1 MRALPVS
8 RIVELCGGT
17 LRSGDGSR
25 LVTSANTDSRKIAG
39 GEVFV
44 ALVGD
49 KFDAHDFI
57 PQVAAAGAAAVI
69 VSRVD
74 DQWRELPCAIIEV
87 ADTLRAL
94 QQLAHGYRLLHDPLV
109 VAITGSNGKTST
121 KDFTRAVLAKKFK
134 VCATVGNLNNHI
146 GVPLTILRLGDDDDC
161 CLLEMGMNH
170 HGEIKVLTDIAEPDA
185 GIITNIGVAH
195 IEHMGSREGIAK
207 EKGTL
212 AEAVPAGGWVV
223 LNAND
228 DFMPH
233 IADRTKGEV
242 VTAGIGCGDV
252 CAFKLEPKAGGTE
265 FNLCFGTKK
274 EWLPAF
280 LPVPGQHMVGNA
292 TLAAAIGWKLGIER
306 QDIVQAL
313 REVKLTGGRLETKHI
328 GGVTFLD
335 DSYNA
340 NPDSM
345 RAGLRT
351 LAALNGSGR
360 RIAVLGRMGELG
372 VHATTEHQS
381 LGTFAAE
388 MNLAALFTVGNE
400 ADLVT
405 ASAAAHSPSLITHH
419 FPTHA
424 DCAAHLRTFL
434 REGDTV
440 LLRGS
445 RSAGMEKVLSHY
457 QAS

>member
-8 RIVELCGGT
+8 KIAELSGGS

-25 LVTSANTDSRKIAG
+25 LVTSVNTDSRKIAA

-57 PQVAAAGAAAVI
+57 PQVSAAGAAAVI

-74 DQWRELPCAIIEV
+74 ASWRDLSCAIIEV
-87 ADTLRAL
+87 TDTLRAL
-94 QQLAHGYRLLHDPLV
+94 QRLAHGYRLLHDPIV

-121 KDFTRAVLAKKFK
+121 KDFTRTVLSKKFK

-146 GVPLTILRLGDDDDC
+146 GVPLSILRLGNDDDC

-195 IEHMGSREGIAK
+195 IEHLGSREGIAQ

-228 DFMPH
+228 DFTTS
-233 IADRTKGEV
+233 IASRTKATV
-242 VTAGIGCGDV
+242 VTAGVGRGEVSATDLKRE
-252 CAFKLEPKAGGTE
+252 ADGTTFTLDFGGEKVATY
-265 FNLCFGTKK
+265 
-274 EWLPAF
+274 LPI
-280 LPVPGQHMVGNA
+280 PGEHMVGNA
-292 TLAAAIGWKLGIER
+292 ALAAATGWKLGISPR
-306 QDIVQAL
+306 DIGDAI
-313 REVKLTGGRLETKHI
+313 REVKLTGGRLETKHV

-351 LAALNGSGR
+351 LVALNGSGR

-381 LGTFAAE
+381 LGTFASE
-388 MNLAALFTVGNE
+388 LNLAALFTVGNE
-400 ADLVT
+400 ADLIT
-405 ASAAAHSPSLITHH
+405 TSASTHNSSLITHH

-424 DCAAHLRTFL
+424 DCAAHLRSFL

-440 LLRGS
+440 LLKGS
-445 RSAGMEKVLSHY
+445 RSAGMEKVLSHF